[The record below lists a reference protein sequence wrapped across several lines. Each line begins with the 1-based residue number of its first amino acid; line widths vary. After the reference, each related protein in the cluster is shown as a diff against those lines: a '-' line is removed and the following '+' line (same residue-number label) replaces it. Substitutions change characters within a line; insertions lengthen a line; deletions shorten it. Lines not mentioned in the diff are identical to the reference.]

1 MNDMFK
7 RMFLYVYKRLK
18 KTLKNPQNERYINH
32 HYVDKEVQIGFDL
45 ENEAISS
52 IKIIRNNTM
61 LPYVNLLTLFE
72 QVAYCENKN
81 IEGDFVECGVWKGGA
96 IGLMALA
103 NLNYG
108 TKKRNLHLFDVFS
121 EICAPDINVD
131 GTKAIAE
138 VKNILGDKAKTNGE
152 LEPLKGIYDN
162 YGGPGT
168 LEENQKLLEEIIN
181 YPSENIF
188 YHKGWFS
195 ETVPVDS
202 KEIGKIAILRLDG
215 DWYAS
220 TKICLDNL
228 YDKVVDG
235 GFIIVDDYGCY
246 EGCRKAVDEFMLER
260 NIQAFMNFSN
270 RDCRYWIKH

>member
-1 MNDMFK
+1 MF
-7 RMFLYVYKRLK
+7 RYFYRQFK
-18 KTLKNPQNERYINH
+18 KTLKIPQNGQYVNH
-32 HYVDKEVQIGFDL
+32 LYDDREVKIGFDL
-45 ENEAISS
+45 ESEAIAN

-61 LPYVNLLTLFE
+61 LPYVNLLTLYE

-103 NLNYG
+103 NLDYG
-108 TKKRNLHLFDVFS
+108 TKRRNLHLFDVFS
-121 EICAPDINVD
+121 EICAPDIHVD
-131 GTKAIAE
+131 GMKAITE
-138 VKNILGDKAKTNGE
+138 VKSILGANTKTNGE

-162 YGGPGT
+162 FGGPGT
-168 LEENQKLLEEIIN
+168 LEENKKLLEDIIY
-181 YPSENIF
+181 YPAKNIF

-195 ETVPVDS
+195 ETVSVDS
-202 KEIGKIAILRLDG
+202 KEIEKIAILRLDS

-246 EGCRKAVDEFMLER
+246 EGCRKAVDEFMHER
-260 NIQAFMNFSN
+260 NIKAFMNFSN
-270 RDCRYWIKH
+270 RDCRYWIKN